1 MNLSTLFTLISVAT
15 AVAGG
20 FGVAWEIQASNITQI
35 RLEQANERIA
45 IQRQARAT
53 LERNMSAVSAAQVQA
68 KSRNK
73 RLGADRVSAA
83 DSGNGLRSASAAT
96 SRAAAG
102 DSAACD
108 RALAAHDLVLS
119 EGIEFIHEV
128 AGTADQCLSD
138 NQALTE
144 SWPK

>member
-1 MNLSTLFTLISVAT
+1 MNLTIIAYLT
-15 AVAGG
+15 AAVTAFGGG
-20 FGVAWEIQASNITQI
+20 FWAAWEVQAANITT
-35 RLEQANERIA
+35 LELNHANERIA

-138 NQALTE
+138 NQTLTD

>member
-1 MNLSTLFTLISVAT
+1 MNLTIIAYLT
-15 AVAGG
+15 AAVTAFGGG
-20 FGVAWEIQASNITQI
+20 FWAAWEVQAANITT
-35 RLEQANERIA
+35 LELNHANERIA

-53 LERNMSAVSAAQVQA
+53 LERNMSSVSAAQVQA

-83 DSGNGLRSASAAT
+83 DSGNGLRGASAAT
-96 SRAAAG
+96 SRAAAS

-119 EGIEFIHEV
+119 ESIEFIREV
-128 AGTADQCLSD
+128 ARDVDQCLSD
-138 NQALTE
+138 NQTLTD
-144 SWPK
+144 SWPR